1 VHRRQLVKIK
11 LDKSKKLWYNSCT
24 KKKTKSKQG
33 KKQQEPKL
41 LSKLISKLFSVEFK
55 FYFYLFSALAG
66 KGYMSHNEVDL
77 SPVKVDVLEP
87 AQPRRRGRPPKSL
100 VQSKKKPGKVGRP
113 VGDAGRIQEFKARLL
128 STSGTKVIDTV
139 LRKALDDND
148 KDQVAC
154 LKMCMDRLLP
164 TSLFEKDAK
173 GQRNAVTINIT
184 GLGETKVEAVETID
198 AEIIDYNEIDDE

>member
-1 VHRRQLVKIK
+1 M
-11 LDKSKKLWYNSCT
+11 
-24 KKKTKSKQG
+24 
-33 KKQQEPKL
+33 
-41 LSKLISKLFSVEFK
+41 
-55 FYFYLFSALAG
+55 FSAIAG
-66 KGYMSHNEVDL
+66 KGYMSQDDKDL
-77 SPVKVDVLEP
+77 SPLKVDVSNVIALAP
-87 AQPRRRGRPPKSL
+87 QTRRRGRPPKSL
-100 VQSKKKPGKVGRP
+100 VEAKKKPGKVGRP

-139 LRKALDDND
+139 LRKALDDTD

-184 GLGETKVEAVETID
+184 GLGETKVEAVQEVD
-198 AEIIDYNEIDDE
+198 EIEITDVEYTERTDS

>member
-1 VHRRQLVKIK
+1 MSQ
-11 LDKSKKLWYNSCT
+11 DSK
-24 KKKTKSKQG
+24 
-33 KKQQEPKL
+33 
-41 LSKLISKLFSVEFK
+41 
-55 FYFYLFSALAG
+55 
-66 KGYMSHNEVDL
+66 
-77 SPVKVDVLEP
+77 DVLSTVVVSP
-87 AQPRRRGRPPKSL
+87 TAPRRRGRPPKAL
-100 VQSKKKPGKVGRP
+100 VESKKKRNKVGRP
-113 VGDAGRIQEFKARLL
+113 LGDAGRIQEFKARLL

-184 GLGETKVEAVETID
+184 GLGETKVETID
-198 AEIIDYNEIDDE
+198 AEIVDYEELDNEEDSYK

>member
-1 VHRRQLVKIK
+1 M
-11 LDKSKKLWYNSCT
+11 S
-24 KKKTKSKQG
+24 
-33 KKQQEPKL
+33 QE
-41 LSKLISKLFSVEFK
+41 
-55 FYFYLFSALAG
+55 
-66 KGYMSHNEVDL
+66 EVVSDL
-77 SPVKVDVLEP
+77 SIKPKI
-87 AQPRRRGRPPKSL
+87 RGKGRPPKSDL
-100 VQSKKKPGKVGRP
+100 QAVKNRTKNKVGRP

-139 LRKALDDND
+139 LRKALDDDD

-184 GLGETKVEAVETID
+184 GLGETKVEAIETID
-198 AEIIDYNEIDDE
+198 EIEITDVDYEEKD